1 MVIGAAAYGS
11 MAPAAGGANQ
21 EKREPRDY
29 NNGRRK
35 FSVLLQWFRA
45 TCFERSLQLL
55 VAQGPNFF
63 KKGQEIMGGKELLE
77 KYVVV
82 EGHRDVYE
90 QLHRNSIGETAPLR
104 DAIAPRLVRDG
115 INVSVYAI
123 SGDSYSHSQNTGRY
137 LETALENIDM
147 FLQEAPR
154 SEGMISM
161 IKTRGDLPDK
171 VEPGTVK
178 FILHFEGGMP
188 LQGSIHQLRNFYRL
202 GLRSMQLTWNFRNEL
217 GDGVWENR
225 TGGGLTN
232 FGVEVI
238 KEMNRLGMIVD
249 LAHMNREGF
258 FQALNVARA
267 PLIVSHAN
275 ACGMLDNPRNLADDQ
290 IKAIAQQGGL
300 VGILA
305 LPERVTKKDAAL
317 EDLLKHMDYMIKL
330 VGVEHLAL
338 GMDFV
343 KYDGPRTLKDRHHP
357 LHKPP
362 LIKGFEEIED
372 LPNLVDGL
380 QKHGYK
386 EEEIAMILGANYLR
400 ILKTILPEQSVI

>member
-1 MVIGAAAYGS
+1 M
-11 MAPAAGGANQ
+11 N
-21 EKREPRDY
+21 
-29 NNGRRK
+29 
-35 FSVLLQWFRA
+35 
-45 TCFERSLQLL
+45 
-55 VAQGPNFF
+55 
-63 KKGQEIMGGKELLE
+63 GKEILQ
-77 KYVVV
+77 KHIVV

-90 QLHRNSIGETAPLR
+90 QLYRASIGETSPVR
-104 DAIAPRLVRDG
+104 DAIAPRLIRDG
-115 INVSVYAI
+115 INVCVYAI

-137 LETALENIDM
+137 LETALDQIDM

-154 SEGMISM
+154 SEGMISLV
-161 IKTRGDLPDK
+161 KTRGDLPDK
-171 VEPGTVK
+171 VEPGNIR
-178 FILHFEGGMP
+178 FLLHFEGCMP
-188 LQGSIHQLRNFYRL
+188 LRGSIHHLRNFYRL
-202 GLRSMQLTWNFRNEL
+202 GLRSLQPVWNFRNEL

-238 KEMNRLGMIVD
+238 QEANRLGMVVD
-249 LAHMNREGF
+249 LSHMNREGF
-258 FQALNVARA
+258 FQALDVAQA

-305 LPERVTKKDAAL
+305 LPERVAKGDVGI
-317 EDLLKHMDYMIKL
+317 EDMLKHMDYMIKL

-357 LHKPP
+357 LHKDP

-372 LPNLVDGL
+372 LPNLIDGL

-386 EEEIAMILGANYLR
+386 KEDIALILGGNYLR
-400 ILKTILPEQSVI
+400 VLKAILPEQAVI

>member
-1 MVIGAAAYGS
+1 MDA
-11 MAPAAGGANQ
+11 
-21 EKREPRDY
+21 R
-29 NNGRRK
+29 
-35 FSVLLQWFRA
+35 
-45 TCFERSLQLL
+45 
-55 VAQGPNFF
+55 
-63 KKGQEIMGGKELLE
+63 ELL
-77 KYVVV
+77 KKHVVV

-90 QLHRNSIGETAPLR
+90 QLYRKSVGEESPIR
-104 DAIAPRLVRDG
+104 DGIAPRLIRDG
-115 INVSVYAI
+115 INLCVYAI
-123 SGDSYSHSQNTGRY
+123 SGDSYSHTQNTGRY

-147 FLQEAPR
+147 FLEEAPR

-161 IKTRGDLPDK
+161 VRTRADLPEK
-171 VEPGTVK
+171 VQPGQIS

-225 TGGGLTN
+225 TKGGLTN

-258 FQALNVARA
+258 FQALDVAEA

-290 IKAIAQQGGL
+290 IKAIADQGGL

-305 LPERVTKKDAAL
+305 LPERTSKKDATL
-317 EDLLKHMDYMIKL
+317 DDLIGHIDYMVNLAGI
-330 VGVEHLAL
+330 EHMAL
-338 GMDFV
+338 GMDFI

-357 LHKPP
+357 LHERTYVKD
-362 LIKGFEEIED
+362 FEEIED
-372 LPNLVDGL
+372 LPILIDRLGRR
-380 QKHGYK
+380 GYK
-386 EEEIAMILGANYLR
+386 ESDIALILGGNYLR
-400 ILKTILPEQSVI
+400 VLKTILPEQSVI

>member
-1 MVIGAAAYGS
+1 MDAKEIL
-11 MAPAAGGANQ
+11 Q
-21 EKREPRDY
+21 EH
-29 NNGRRK
+29 
-35 FSVLLQWFRA
+35 
-45 TCFERSLQLL
+45 
-55 VAQGPNFF
+55 
-63 KKGQEIMGGKELLE
+63 
-77 KYVVV
+77 VVV

-90 QLHRNSIGETAPLR
+90 QIYRTSLGEPSPVR
-104 DAIAPRLVRDG
+104 DAIAPRLIRDG
-115 INVSVYAI
+115 INVCVYAI

-137 LETALENIDM
+137 LETALDNIDA

-154 SEGMISM
+154 SEGMIRM

-171 VEPGTVK
+171 AEPGTVA
-178 FILHFEGGMP
+178 FLLHFEGGMP

-238 KEMNRLGMIVD
+238 KEMNRLGMVVD

-258 FQALNVARA
+258 FQSLEVAQA

-275 ACGMLDNPRNLADDQ
+275 ACGMFDNPRNLADDQ

-305 LPERVTKKDAAL
+305 LPERVTKKDATL
-317 EDLLKHMDYMIKL
+317 EDLLRHMDYMINL
-330 VGVEHLAL
+330 VGIEHLAL

-357 LHKPP
+357 QHKPP
-362 LIKGFEEIED
+362 LVKGFEEIED

-380 QKHGYK
+380 QNHGYK
-386 EEEIAMILGANYLR
+386 EADIALILGGNYLR
-400 ILKTILPEQSVI
+400 VLKTILPEQSAI

>member
-1 MVIGAAAYGS
+1 MNA
-11 MAPAAGGANQ
+11 
-21 EKREPRDY
+21 E
-29 NNGRRK
+29 
-35 FSVLLQWFRA
+35 
-45 TCFERSLQLL
+45 
-55 VAQGPNFF
+55 
-63 KKGQEIMGGKELLE
+63 EILRN
-77 KYVVV
+77 YVVV

-90 QLHRNSIGETAPLR
+90 QLYRHSIGEEAPLR
-104 DAIAPRLVRDG
+104 DAIVPRLIRDG

-137 LETALENIDM
+137 LETALENIDS
-147 FLQEAPR
+147 FLEEAPK
-154 SEGMISM
+154 SDGLIAMIR
-161 IKTRGDLPDK
+161 TRADLPER
-171 VEPGTVK
+171 VRPGQIS
-178 FILHFEGGMP
+178 FLLHFEGGMP
-188 LQGSIHQLRNFYRL
+188 LQGSIYQLRNFYRL

-238 KEMNRLGMIVD
+238 KEANRLGMVVD
-249 LAHMNREGF
+249 LSHMNREGF
-258 FQALNVARA
+258 FQSLEVATA
-267 PLIVSHAN
+267 PLLVSHAN

-290 IKAIAQQGGL
+290 IKAIVAHGGL

-305 LPERVTKKDAAL
+305 LPERVKKGGADI
-317 EDLLKHMDYMIKL
+317 EDLLKHMDYMINL
-330 VGVEHLAL
+330 VGIEHLAL

-357 LHKPP
+357 LHKDP

-372 LPNLVDGL
+372 LPNLIDGL

-386 EEEIAMILGANYLR
+386 EAEIALILGGNYLR
-400 ILKTILPEQSVI
+400 VLKTILPEQSVI

>member
-1 MVIGAAAYGS
+1 MDA
-11 MAPAAGGANQ
+11 
-21 EKREPRDY
+21 
-29 NNGRRK
+29 
-35 FSVLLQWFRA
+35 
-45 TCFERSLQLL
+45 
-55 VAQGPNFF
+55 
-63 KKGQEIMGGKELLE
+63 KELLQ
-77 KYVVV
+77 KHIVV

-90 QLHRNSIGETAPLR
+90 QLYRASIGEPSPIR
-104 DAIAPRLVRDG
+104 DAIAPRLIRDG
-115 INVSVYAI
+115 INVCVYAI

-137 LETALENIDM
+137 LETALDQIDM

-178 FILHFEGGMP
+178 FILHFEGGTP

-258 FQALNVARA
+258 FQALDAAQA

-275 ACGMLDNPRNLADDQ
+275 ACGMLDNPRNLDDDQ

-305 LPERVTKKDAAL
+305 LPERVAKKDAAL
-317 EDLLKHMDYMIKL
+317 DDLLKHMDYMIKL

-357 LHKPP
+357 LHKPE
-362 LIKGFEEIED
+362 LVKGFEEIED
-372 LPNLVDGL
+372 LPNLIDGL

-386 EEEIAMILGANYLR
+386 EEEIALILGGNYLR
-400 ILKTILPEQSVI
+400 VLKTILPEQSVI

>member
-1 MVIGAAAYGS
+1 M
-11 MAPAAGGANQ
+11 N
-21 EKREPRDY
+21 
-29 NNGRRK
+29 
-35 FSVLLQWFRA
+35 
-45 TCFERSLQLL
+45 
-55 VAQGPNFF
+55 
-63 KKGQEIMGGKELLE
+63 GKEILNNH
-77 KYVVV
+77 VVV

-90 QLHRNSIGETAPLR
+90 QLYRTSLGEASPLR
-104 DAIAPRLVRDG
+104 DAITPRLIRDG
-115 INVSVYAI
+115 INVCVYAI

-137 LETALENIDM
+137 LETALDNVDA

-154 SEGMISM
+154 SEGMM
-161 IKTRGDLPDK
+161 RLIKTRGDLPDK
-171 VEPGTVK
+171 VEPGTVAYL
-178 FILHFEGGMP
+178 LHFEGGMP
-188 LQGSIHQLRNFYRL
+188 LQGSLHQLRNFYRL

-238 KEMNRLGMIVD
+238 KEMNRLGMVVD

-258 FQALNVARA
+258 FQSLEVAQA

-275 ACGMLDNPRNLADDQ
+275 ACGMFDNPRNLADDQ

-305 LPERVTKKDAAL
+305 LPERVTKKDATL
-317 EDLLKHMDYMIKL
+317 EDLLKHMDYMINL
-330 VGVEHLAL
+330 VGIEHLAL

-357 LHKPP
+357 QHKPP
-362 LIKGFEEIED
+362 LVKGFEEIED
-372 LPNLVDGL
+372 LPNLVEGL

-386 EEEIAMILGANYLR
+386 HAEIALILGGNYLR
-400 ILKTILPEQSVI
+400 VLKTILPEQSVI